1 MASSVFRRSGFA
13 MVARAEFETQKSGR
27 DWLGGLFRGLAIAVA
42 LIAIWQA
49 VIVIFAPPPFML
61 PPPARVWR
69 ALVERPD
76 LWRRDAVTTLI
87 ETISG
92 LITGALAGILLA
104 LIMTFVP
111 AIRRILMPLLIVTQ
125 AFPVFAIAPL
135 LVLWFG
141 FGIGSKIVMAT
152 IAIFFPVAS
161 AFHDGLTRT
170 EAGLIDLSRLYR
182 AKRWQEILY
191 LRVPD
196 ALPAL
201 ASGLRVAAVYAPVG
215 ALIGEWVGASSGL
228 GYAMLM
234 ANGRAQTDV
243 VFAAL
248 AILAAMAV
256 LVRAAVEILTRHI
269 APWAPETLR

>member
-1 MASSVFRRSGFA
+1 
-13 MVARAEFETQKSGR
+13 MVARAEYETPDRRAG
-27 DWLGGLFRGLAIAVA
+27 WIGGVLRGLVVAVA
-42 LIAIWQA
+42 LLAIWQA
-49 VIVIFAPPPFML
+49 VILVFAPPPFML

-92 LITGALAGILLA
+92 LITGALAGIMLA
-104 LIMTFVP
+104 LVMTFVP

-161 AFHDGLTRT
+161 AFHDGLART

-191 LRVPD
+191 LRIPD

-269 APWAPETLR
+269 APWAPETIR

>member
-1 MASSVFRRSGFA
+1 MAEQSPTSRIFSPLLRGF
-13 MVARAEFETQKSGR
+13 
-27 DWLGGLFRGLAIAVA
+27 AIAVA
-42 LIAIWQA
+42 LVAIWQA

-61 PPPARVWR
+61 PPPAKVWQ
-69 ALVERPD
+69 ALVSRPE
-76 LWRRDAVTTLI
+76 LWTRDAVTTLT
-87 ETISG
+87 ETIMG
-92 LITGALAGILLA
+92 LITGSIAGVLLA
-104 LIMTFVP
+104 LAMMLMPPLGRV
-111 AIRRILMPLLIVTQ
+111 LMPLLVVTQ

-170 EAGLIDLSRLYR
+170 DESLIDLGRLHR
-182 AKRWQEILY
+182 ARHDQELFL
-191 LRVPD
+191 LRVPS

-248 AILAAMAV
+248 ALLAVMAL
-256 LVRAAVEILTRHI
+256 LVRALVVSLTRHI
-269 APWAPETLR
+269 APWAPETRT